1 MTEEAKRQFNP
12 YKYLCFPWGAIPL
25 TPIWF
30 AITEILDNSIIANIS
45 FTAKSGEVI
54 SAPWWCFWVIFII
67 GEFFI
72 FAFLAFYSYIL
83 PKGKKDGHN
92 IYILITPENH
102 SDDKYITD
110 DFVDG
115 LKRHTHGSV
124 GNFQIIVLPIIKRE
138 VFNRTISR
146 YQQKHKDFWK
156 SKRWKK
162 QHKRMK
168 GSLYISGTLKKRQ
181 LKGKENYVFT
191 LSATVGYNNVNKD
204 ITPMMIDE
212 LQKNFPP
219 RILIDKEVELE
230 GFEAM
235 SDNLATFSEY
245 VIGWAN
251 LVSGRIE
258 LAFRMHNDIYSNNK
272 QSFLKRGALNKL
284 PELLRFEIDN
294 IFNNCKIHPMELIT
308 NCIQLAEQL
317 FPGSDTATIST
328 ARALL
333 MKCTNDSE
341 FESIV
346 SQAQRC
352 INMARINKSN
362 RDIVHADRAYI
373 FLLKNDYLRAEDE
386 YNSFFKR
393 AKEKTID
400 SIIEYCNI
408 QIKDGC
414 SKERPTAYY
423 VRALMSLHSKKQ
435 NDLDSIIMEA
445 KSNISADNIYLHKKL
460 EEMET
465 KSKSL

>member
-1 MTEEAKRQFNP
+1 MTEEAKKQFNL
-12 YKYLCFPWGAIPL
+12 YKYLCFPWGVISL

-30 AITEILDNSIIANIS
+30 ALITVLDNSIIDNIS

-54 SAPWWCFWVIFII
+54 SAPWWCFWVIFIV
-67 GEFFI
+67 GEI
-72 FAFLAFYSYIL
+72 CIIAFLAAYSYIL

-92 IYILITPENH
+92 IYILIAPENYY
-102 SDDKYITD
+102 DDKYITD

-115 LKRHTHGSV
+115 LKRHTQGSV

-138 VFNRTISR
+138 VFNRTISH

-156 SKRWKK
+156 SKQWKR

-181 LKGKENYVFT
+181 FKGKENYVFI
-191 LSATVGYNNVNKD
+191 LSATVGYNDVNKD

-212 LQKNFPP
+212 LQKTFPP
-219 RILIDKEVELE
+219 RILIDKEFELE

-235 SDNLATFSEY
+235 SDNFATFSEY

-258 LAFRMHNDIYSNNK
+258 LAFRMHIDIFSNNK
-272 QSFLKRGALNKL
+272 QSLKRGSLNKL
-284 PELLRFEIDN
+284 PELLHFEIDT
-294 IFNNCKIHPMELIT
+294 ILNNCKMHPMEMIT
-308 NCIQLAEQL
+308 DCIQLAEQL
-317 FPGSDTATIST
+317 FPGSNTATLLT
-328 ARALL
+328 ARTLL

-346 SQAQRC
+346 SQAQRY

-373 FLLKNDYLRAEDE
+373 FLLKNDYLRAEAE
-386 YNSFFKR
+386 YISFFKR

-400 SIIEYCNI
+400 SIIEYCNV

-435 NDLDSIIMEA
+435 NSLDSIIMEA
-445 KSNISADNIYLHKKL
+445 KSNISTDNIYLHKKL